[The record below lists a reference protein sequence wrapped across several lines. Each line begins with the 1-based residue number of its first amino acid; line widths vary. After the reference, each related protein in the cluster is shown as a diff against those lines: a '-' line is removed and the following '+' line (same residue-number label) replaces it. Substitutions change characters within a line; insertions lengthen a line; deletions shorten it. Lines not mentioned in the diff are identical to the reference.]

1 MSLQVGFLRGK
12 QENIDKLLAQ
22 SGNRFQAGAFY
33 ITEDSN
39 RIYFAQ
45 SATSLQYLNKYI
57 TTVATVSDLPATLPA
72 NCIGD
77 FYYITDGNILCRY
90 DGDNVASGVT
100 GKANWTQVNAQIPDT
115 DTTNKVASL
124 SIGDGVLNTAQNA
137 IEFTLTA
144 TEQKYDV
151 KSNTAVGDAYNI
163 VTDATFAL
171 NKSILDNWYN
181 KANIDLNATV
191 ASNKATVKLN
201 GTGAASGNQITI
213 AGGTNVTIAADGT
226 DGIKISATDTN
237 TTYSMVSPANQA
249 KIHLD
254 SSVGD
259 NDAGSVEFKAGTDLN
274 VNGTAAGQITYSH
287 TTGYLT
293 NNANQV
299 TDAQT
304 PHQDETFNIISGIKT
319 SNGHVT
325 QVNTSTVK
333 LPHISAIKNYVSETA
348 SENPTGKISIV
359 VKDGAGDEKTITS
372 TEQFGLKVGSTLVPL
387 GGDLKDHFYTE
398 GEIDDKFAEHLKSVN
413 AMVFKGALPSAFPT
427 NPSIGDTYIVN
438 SASTLA
444 IDGKTLEIGDL
455 VIASGTENANGVITN
470 PTWILV
476 ESYET
481 DTTYEIGTDNNK
493 IILTSSVAGDNSEI
507 TVSGDDAVSLSASGD
522 KLQATHATTSTN
534 GLSTPDG
541 TKVQLPYNDATGFT
555 VVTGV
560 TANKYGHVTGI
571 TASKI
576 ALPGTHTLEHNSNT
590 GATELKEGKAGSVV
604 GSIDVNG
611 SGIITVA
618 VADNGKGTDYTVS
631 HDELTA
637 TQKVVPTAPADAT
650 PLGHTDDFTAITGVT
665 RDAYGHVTGYTV
677 SKYQLPADKDT
688 TYELSGA
695 TIVASG
701 TNGVKITDTLT
712 DSVSGNA
719 DSKSEFV
726 LNSSN
731 ANLTVT
737 AAAAAD
743 GNPPIVTV
751 GLVWGSF

>member
-22 SGNRFQAGAFY
+22 SGDRFQAGAFY

-100 GKANWTQVNAQIPDT
+100 GKANWTQVNSQIPDT

-124 SIGDGVLNTAQNA
+124 SIGDGVLNTAQTA

-201 GTGAASGNQITI
+201 GAGAASGNQITI

-226 DGIKISATDTN
+226 DGIKISTADTN
-237 TTYSMVSPANQA
+237 TTYDLTSPKDEAA
-249 KIHLD
+249 IHLIGSD
-254 SSVGD
+254 GDDDSVG
-259 NDAGSVEFKAGTDLN
+259 FTAGTDLTVSGATEGN
-274 VNGTAAGQITYSH
+274 IHYSH
-287 TTGYLT
+287 KTGYLT

-325 QVNTSTVK
+325 EVNTSTVK

-359 VKDGAGDEKTITS
+359 VTDGAGDEKTVTS

-541 TKVQLPYNDATGFT
+541 TKVQLPYNDAPGFT

-737 AAAAAD
+737 ATAAAD

>member
-22 SGNRFQAGAFY
+22 SGDRFQAGAFY

-100 GKANWTQVNAQIPDT
+100 GKANWTQVNSQIPDT

-124 SIGDGVLNTAQNA
+124 SIGDGVLNTAQTA

-226 DGIKISATDTN
+226 DGIKISTANTN
-237 TTYSMVSPANQA
+237 TTYDLTSPKDEAA
-249 KIHLD
+249 IHLIGSD
-254 SSVGD
+254 GDDDSVG
-259 NDAGSVEFKAGTDLN
+259 FTAGTDLTVSGATEGN
-274 VNGTAAGQITYSH
+274 IHYSH
-287 TTGYLT
+287 KTGYLT

-325 QVNTSTVK
+325 EVNTSTVK

-359 VKDGAGDEKTITS
+359 VTDGAGDEKTVTS

-618 VADNGKGTDYTVS
+618 VVDNGKGTDYTVS

-650 PLGHTDDFTAITGVT
+650 PLEHTDDFTAITGVT

-737 AAAAAD
+737 ATAAAD